1 MCFKIEMMNQFCH
14 RNIVEFYTS
23 FQTDDGFKLVSIME
37 ICDCDLKQCIQNQN
51 NVPFPYEI
59 LIDYFCQ
66 ILCGLE
72 YLHSNK
78 IIHRD
83 IKPAVCC
90 FVCLSKFVHPTC
102 LSEHSQVWWNIE
114 NHRLQRVQ
122 RID

>member
-1 MCFKIEMMNQFCH
+1 MMNQFCH

-23 FQTDDGFKLVSIME
+23 FQTDDGSNLVSIME

-72 YLHSNK
+72 YLHSKK

-90 FVCLSKFVHPTC
+90 FVFLPIQVSTLFIQLVFQNILKSGGTLKITDFNVSKE
-102 LSEHSQVWWNIE
+102 LIE
-114 NHRLQRVQ
+114 
-122 RID
+122 

>member
-1 MCFKIEMMNQFCH
+1 MMNQFCH

-72 YLHSNK
+72 YLHRNK

-90 FVCLSKFVHPTC
+90 FVFAYPSLSIQLVF
-102 LSEHSQVWWNIE
+102 QNILKSGGILKITDFNVSKE
-114 NHRLQRVQ
+114 L
-122 RID
+122 IE